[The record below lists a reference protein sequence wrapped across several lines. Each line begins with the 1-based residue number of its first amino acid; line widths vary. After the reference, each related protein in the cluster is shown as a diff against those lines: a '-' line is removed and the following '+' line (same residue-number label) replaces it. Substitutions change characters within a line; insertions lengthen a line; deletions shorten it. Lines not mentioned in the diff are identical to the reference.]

1 MKKAFVIFS
10 LIAFIF
16 KVGAQDNTLL
26 QKEYKDRIA
35 EQENNYPT
43 QIGQNNTIR
52 KSYMDGDI
60 HVVEIQVDHLSKAE
74 IGKQLLLKIENQ
86 LLDTLGASFCKDGTT
101 ESAAR
106 TIGLSSEYR
115 YFDKNAERFHTILFT
130 QAKCDQLA
138 MDMANVPKNTAEEIR
153 TNMQIK
159 ALDKA
164 GTGRVKV
171 CELNPLN
178 GMIKIGYSNESYKVA
193 TFYASDDYM
202 INSTKMSLDKKKL
215 RQLRELLLSADETAK
230 ANAMLDNLNLGKF
243 QTNSGRLSLNS
254 NEGTLMGNFRSK
266 TAGGSVTL
274 VLEATEIARCLSQV
288 EPHLN

>member
-1 MKKAFVIFS
+1 MF
-10 LIAFIF
+10 
-16 KVGAQDNTLL
+16 Q
-26 QKEYKDRIA
+26 
-35 EQENNYPT
+35 
-43 QIGQNNTIR
+43 
-52 KSYMDGDI
+52 
-60 HVVEIQVDHLSKAE
+60 
-74 IGKQLLLKIENQ
+74 
-86 LLDTLGASFCKDGTT
+86 
-101 ESAAR
+101 
-106 TIGLSSEYR
+106 
-115 YFDKNAERFHTILFT
+115 
-130 QAKCDQLA
+130 
-138 MDMANVPKNTAEEIR
+138 KNTAEEIR